1 MSRKSATITIRP
13 MVPADR
19 EQIVEMGRLV
29 YPRDT
34 AYTVEHFNSML
45 RVFPQGQL
53 VAVDDATQH
62 VVGYALSLI
71 VNWDDYQ
78 VHGNW
83 DSFTDAGYFT
93 NHDPGNGRTLYGA
106 DIVVHPD
113 TRGQGVGRLIYK
125 ARFDLCRE
133 LGLLRIR
140 AGARLRGYHRYAKTM
155 SPQDYTIRVIRGELK
170 DATLSFQIK
179 QGFRVIAVAENYL
192 SADPESRGHAAVIE
206 WMNHKIAT
214 RRDYAKRP
222 PIYAK
227 PRGKSNQNISD
238 SGTL

>member
-1 MSRKSATITIRP
+1 MSRKRLNITIRS

-29 YPRDT
+29 YPHDT
-34 AYTVEHFNSML
+34 AYTVEHFNSMMQ
-45 RVFPQGQL
+45 VFPHGQL

-71 VNWDDYQ
+71 VNWDDYE

-93 NHDPGNGRTLYGA
+93 NHDPETGRTLYGA

-113 TRGQGVGRLIYK
+113 TRGQGVGGRIYK
-125 ARFDLCRE
+125 ARFDLCRD

-140 AGARLRGYHRYAKTM
+140 AGARLRGYHRCAETM
-155 SPQDYTIRVIRGELK
+155 SPQDYAIDVIRGEIE
-170 DATLSFQIK
+170 DATLSFQLK
-179 QGFRVIAVAENYL
+179 HGFRVIAVVENYL

-206 WMNHKIAT
+206 WMNHKVAT

-222 PIYAK
+222 PTYAK
-227 PRGKSNQNISD
+227 PRRRSN
-238 SGTL
+238 